1 MAPLRASKGEVIIR
15 VVAEATKKEAM
26 MRMASTI
33 SSRTTVKT
41 AREVTGST
49 SKMISSMMAGISDL
63 EETARAAT
71 AGTSTAAA
79 TDPRSSYPISE
90 STTCTMSYFMRP
102 SSRRRSRP
110 TNLKYSCS

>member
-1 MAPLRASKGEVIIR
+1 MAPRRASKDEVIIR

-26 MRMASTI
+26 MRMVSTI

-41 AREVTGST
+41 AREVPGST
-49 SKMISSMMAGISDL
+49 STMISSMTVCISDL

-71 AGTSTAAA
+71 AGTSTEAA

-90 STTCTMSYFMRP
+90 STT
-102 SSRRRSRP
+102 
-110 TNLKYSCS
+110 